1 MGRLTGAG
9 DPIAR
14 FATGG
19 RPVRQISA
27 VALLVSMIAACSPAS
42 TATPPP
48 TTTPTASPPGPTSTP
63 TISAAPSITAS
74 PRPAAWTETYT
85 NALTALRDVVAGPQG
100 FIASGC
106 TTDASGNCLEGLLLN
121 SPDGTSW
128 TAVDLDGAADTQIS
142 RLKWVGERLF
152 AIGMRIDNE
161 ALKVEPVVWTS
172 LDGKSWSRSVAPSST
187 SLAITDI
194 IASPLG
200 TLAVGVHAPYASEG
214 SGFVLWRVASD
225 GSFGV
230 PTDVRPETVLV
241 MGAAWTGDR
250 FLAWGSSNPLGE
262 VASTALLTS
271 TDGKAWQVIPK
282 IPAFSGSYV
291 SQIAAGGGRLLA
303 VGETSGPLATS
314 PRAWTSVDGSTWD
327 AAAVPTG
334 PGAMVTLAVE
344 GQQLVSRGREPIGAV
359 DRPATWT
366 STDGT
371 AWTRL
376 TPGDDMPDVAG
387 FGGLYRAVVAGRAC
401 VAGTFESDPAKPE
414 PRAAIYCR

>member
-1 MGRLTGAG
+1 M
-9 DPIAR
+9 
-14 FATGG
+14 
-19 RPVRQISA
+19 RQTSA
-27 VALLVSMIAACSPAS
+27 VALLVSMLAACSPAS
-42 TATPPP
+42 TATPP

-63 TISAAPSITAS
+63 TITAAPLITPS
-74 PRPAAWTETYT
+74 PRPASWTETYT
-85 NALTALRDVVAGPQG
+85 HALTALRDVVAGTQG
-100 FIASGC
+100 FLASGC
-106 TTDASGNCLEGLLLN
+106 TTDASGNCLQGLLLT
-121 SPDGTSW
+121 SPDGTTW

-142 RLKWVGERLF
+142 HLKWVGDRLF
-152 AIGMRIDNE
+152 AIGLRIDNA
-161 ALKVEPVVWTS
+161 ALRIEPVVWTS
-172 LDGKSWSRSVAPSST
+172 LDGKSWSRSPLTSST
-187 SLAITDI
+187 SLAVTDI
-194 IASPLG
+194 IDAPVG
-200 TLAVGVHAPYASEG
+200 ALAFGVHAPYASEG

-225 GSFGV
+225 GSFGA

-241 MGAAWTGDR
+241 TGAAWTGDR

-282 IPAFSGSYV
+282 VPAFSGSYV
-291 SQIAAGGGRLLA
+291 SQIAAGGSRLLA
-303 VGETSGPLATS
+303 VGETSGSLATT
-314 PRAWTSVDGSTWD
+314 PRAWTSVDGTTWD

-344 GQQLVSRGREPIGAV
+344 GQQLVSRGREPVGTQ

-371 AWTRL
+371 AWTRSS
-376 TPGDDMPDVAG
+376 PGDDMPDVAG

-401 VAGTFESDPAKPE
+401 VAGTFEGDPAKPE